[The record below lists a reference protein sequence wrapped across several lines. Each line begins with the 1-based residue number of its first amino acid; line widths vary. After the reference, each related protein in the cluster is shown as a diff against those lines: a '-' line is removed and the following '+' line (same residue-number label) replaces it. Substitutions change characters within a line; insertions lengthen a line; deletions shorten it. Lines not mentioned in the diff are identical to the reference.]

1 MSCSINSSNRCEKWQ
16 SALWVQ
22 LLCHRRYLTVL
33 LWCHCISLPL
43 PQTLSSFPSVSSL
56 YSPLH
61 LLHLSSFLPLPV
73 VFLFVSLFHWL
84 QSCSRD
90 SDIFSNLCFKACLYL
105 DKCSICTHANTR
117 ARTRKVFLF
126 ISAQGSAMETGKDNW
141 TNSLHHWQCHLEWIA
156 YYSKQHNLF
165 LSQGIKCNCFVRC
178 FLHLPAVASA
188 PWQSGCLD
196 ITFYF

>member
-1 MSCSINSSNRCEKWQ
+1 MGSASVSQTLPHCSAVMSLHLSPSPSDCR
-16 SALWVQ
+16 LFPLF
-22 LLCHRRYLTVL
+22 LLCTL
-33 LWCHCISLPL
+33 LCISFICLL
-43 PQTLSSFPSVSSL
+43 FFLCLSSF
-56 YSPLH
+56 YSF
-61 LLHLSSFLPLPV
+61 LSSIGYSAAAETL
-73 VFLFVSLFHWL
+73 
-84 QSCSRD
+84 
-90 SDIFSNLCFKACLYL
+90 IYLCFKACLYL
-105 DKCSICTHANTR
+105 DKCSICTHANTH

-196 ITFYF
+196 VTFYF